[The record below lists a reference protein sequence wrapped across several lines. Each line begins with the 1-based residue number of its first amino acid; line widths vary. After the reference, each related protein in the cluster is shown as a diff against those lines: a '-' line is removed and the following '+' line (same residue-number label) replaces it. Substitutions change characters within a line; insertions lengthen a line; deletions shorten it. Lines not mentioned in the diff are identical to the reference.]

1 MTVLSTR
8 RVLGV
13 VVGSNFNDPTNER
26 LIFFSAAGLVVVG
39 IALLVGT
46 ILWWRRGR
54 QEHPALAPLE
64 VLGSRS
70 WTKAPEGERHRK
82 LEKVRTAGGA
92 TPDEPE
98 RSEPLD
104 LEALV
109 RSSPQAFDDLREPG
123 EVVEPAVGWAVEQQA
138 DAAEEPKAEALEVGA
153 EPGVAVEPVEAAA
166 VPAVVAPL
174 ANGVEHAEP
183 EHAASNGSVVV
194 AEVND
199 PDATSLTAERPAA
212 EPAAAP
218 GRTS

>member
-1 MTVLSTR
+1 
-8 RVLGV
+8 
-13 VVGSNFNDPTNER
+13 
-26 LIFFSAAGLVVVG
+26 
-39 IALLVGT
+39 
-46 ILWWRRGR
+46 
-54 QEHPALAPLE
+54 
-64 VLGSRS
+64 
-70 WTKAPEGERHRK
+70 
-82 LEKVRTAGGA
+82 EKVRTAGGA

-123 EVVEPAVGWAVEQQA
+123 EVVEPAAGWAVEQQA

-166 VPAVVAPL
+166 VPAVVAPPN
-174 ANGVEHAEP
+174 NGVEHTEHGEHTEP
-183 EHAASNGSVVV
+183 EHEHVATNGNVVV